1 MSDREKPTARR
12 ATRCPRGMLM
22 LIALCVSFLFL
33 LGMFEN
39 SVTSSSPT
47 ALKTFRREPTVEADS
62 TMSNLHAQDLDDDQA
77 DAQEYLVKLPD
88 LDAPASVKEPW
99 LIQSHPKFREPY
111 SKVVVRRR
119 RRRRRRRRHQI
130 SPLHPPQIRTPI
142 LFHFSQ
148 RSRRH

>member
-77 DAQEYLVKLPD
+77 FSRAELVS
-88 LDAPASVKEPW
+88 AV
-99 LIQSHPKFREPY
+99 
-111 SKVVVRRR
+111 
-119 RRRRRRRRHQI
+119 
-130 SPLHPPQIRTPI
+130 PI
-142 LFHFSQ
+142 LFRKGDLKRCAPAKSVLAAPHHP
-148 RSRRH
+148 SRG